1 MIFSQLNSVDMVT
14 ELLDIIENSSIKD
27 KRLLLLLNDLLLDNQ
42 SIDIMN
48 VAALQ
53 FKGGNL
59 SETDLLIYL
68 NKYRSFKGSITD

>member
-1 MIFSQLNSVDMVT
+1 MIFSQLNSVDMST